1 MDDYLSTKTQA
12 WLGAKA
18 LAAARLLPV
27 SHKNFSLD
35 FKIKRFAQGLGWSPD
50 HRHQA
55 WMGSFLPRETH
66 QVLNSNFRDR
76 ALAQSPYST
85 IAGFRARGGFRD
97 HHDMLIYQY
106 ARLYLAGCVLVKVDR
121 ASMACGLEV
130 RAPLLDTAVVEFA
143 SALPAKLKLQ
153 GMTTKYILK
162 KAARAWLPSEI
173 IDRPKKGFG
182 IPVGAWLRGPLK
194 SFAHDLLLSNELNQ
208 AGYFD
213 RPRMEQLLREH
224 DQCSSDHRK
233 PLWTLLA
240 FALWHQHYGA
250 TAESTPLVTDAAP
263 GEPDSQGL
271 IRC

>member
-1 MDDYLSTKTQA
+1 
-12 WLGAKA
+12 
-18 LAAARLLPV
+18 
-27 SHKNFSLD
+27 
-35 FKIKRFAQGLGWSPD
+35 
-50 HRHQA
+50 
-55 WMGSFLPRETH
+55 MGSFLPCEIH

-213 RPRMEQLLREH
+213 RPRIEQLLREH